1 MTEHTSPASTDNS
14 LAITS
19 MVLGI
24 VSLTGF
30 GLILGIPAI
39 VLGIIALK
47 KKAANRGLSIT
58 GIVTGA
64 ISTLLSLLLI
74 AFFVFMVIFAAS
86 QPNDPSSDYSDT
98 RPSDY
103 YHSL

>member
-1 MTEHTSPASTDNS
+1 MTEQHAQPAPDNS

-30 GLILGIPAI
+30 GLVLGIPAI
-39 VLGIIALK
+39 ILGVIALK

-64 ISTLLSLLLI
+64 ISTLLSLLFI
-74 AFFVFMVIFAAS
+74 AFLIFMLIFAAS
-86 QPNDPSSDYSDT
+86 QPNDPTPADDTRSSDSYQ
-98 RPSDY
+98 
-103 YHSL
+103 SL